1 MWGAGAS
8 EVAAARRAFR
18 AECQRARAAFQWHL
32 EGFRAASP
40 HQFWSFLKVRP
51 PAPVPGVAAFREF
64 FGRLFGTGTSS
75 AEPPALAELLDAA
88 LLPAFSAEEVAA
100 AL

>member
-18 AECQRARAAFQWHL
+18 AECRRARAAFQWHL

-40 HQFWSFLKVRP
+40 HQFWSFLKVHP
-51 PAPVPGVAAFREF
+51 LAPVPGVAAFREF